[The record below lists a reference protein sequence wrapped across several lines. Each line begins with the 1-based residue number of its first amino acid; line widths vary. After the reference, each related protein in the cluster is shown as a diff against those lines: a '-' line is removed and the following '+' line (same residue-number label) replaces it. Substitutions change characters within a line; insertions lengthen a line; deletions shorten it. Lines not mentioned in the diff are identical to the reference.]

1 MIISFV
7 VHIELTQFDVT
18 IYGYFTSESKL
29 CKFEPVILKYYLLCT
44 ELIEAQLSAELCPRT
59 TMGWVKHMLQ
69 SLPYLAAPKHGSHQG
84 SRPLIVELKVENP
97 NFDIQVWT
105 TKKLSKT
112 SYMKND
118 PYYVKRILNPTILD
132 VFFGIPNPQ
141 IPKIP
146 FGILDWKWINSIW
159 IAHKTSLGPI
169 SDHFGPF

>member
-1 MIISFV
+1 
-7 VHIELTQFDVT
+7 
-18 IYGYFTSESKL
+18 
-29 CKFEPVILKYYLLCT
+29 
-44 ELIEAQLSAELCPRT
+44 
-59 TMGWVKHMLQ
+59 MLQ

-132 VFFGIPNPQ
+132 VFLESQ
-141 IPKIP
+141 IPKFPKSHLGFSTENGSIQFELP
-146 FGILDWKWINSIW
+146 IRHHWDQFRTILDRFRTEFDVFLIFANVK
-159 IAHKTSLGPI
+159 KTFLRKLKIKILIFGFGQKKKCQKLPI
-169 SDHFGPF
+169 